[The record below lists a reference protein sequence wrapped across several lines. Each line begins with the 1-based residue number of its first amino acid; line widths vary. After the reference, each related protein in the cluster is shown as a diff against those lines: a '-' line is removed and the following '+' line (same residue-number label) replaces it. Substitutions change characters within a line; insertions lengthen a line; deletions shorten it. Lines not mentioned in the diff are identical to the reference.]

1 MLTISNLPWTRA
13 LRTAAVLLAAATL
26 AACGSEAAPLPIAR
40 PAIVVQPTAAGAL
53 QAQTYAGEVRPRY
66 EAAVGFR
73 VGGKIVERAVDVG
86 ARVGKGDL
94 LMRIDPSD
102 VALGAAA
109 ATAGRAQAEADHA
122 LAKAELER
130 HRELF
135 ERRYI
140 SKSLLDVR
148 QAAYDAT
155 AARLRQARAQASEA
169 GNQAAYATLR
179 ADTDGTV
186 TAVLAEP
193 GQVVAAGTPVLRI
206 ARDAEIEVAI
216 DVPENRVAEFVVGQP
231 AQIEV
236 WALGKAR
243 RTGTVREVSPQ
254 ADPMSRT
261 YPVRIAIADPTG
273 LKYGMTARIGV
284 ARALPAGE
292 VLVPLSAIDELD
304 GKVAVWRVD
313 PKSHKVERR
322 AVEVVRYGED
332 GALVRGLDTGAWIV
346 AAGVH
351 KLDPGQVIAPIDAK
365 NRTVDLRAAGTP
377 GTAAPIAQL

>member
-1 MLTISNLPWTRA
+1 MLTMSNLPWTRA
-13 LRTAAVLLAAATL
+13 LRTTALLLAVATL
-26 AACGSEAAPLPIAR
+26 NACGSEAAPVPVAR
-40 PAIVVQPTAAGAL
+40 PAIVVQPSAAGAL
-53 QAQTYAGEVRPRY
+53 QAQSYAGEVKPRY

-148 QAAYDAT
+148 QAAYDAA

-206 ARDAEIEVAI
+206 ARDEEFEVAI
-216 DVPENRVAEFVVGQP
+216 NVPENRVAGFVVGQP

-236 WALGKAR
+236 WALGNAR
-243 RTGTVREVSPQ
+243 RAGTVREVSPQ

-261 YPVRIAIADPTG
+261 YPVRIAVGDATG

-292 VLVPLSAIDELD
+292 VLVPLAAIDELD
-304 GKVAVWRVD
+304 GKVAIWSVD
-313 PKSHKVERR
+313 PKLHTVERR
-322 AVEVVRYGED
+322 VVEVVRYGED
-332 GALVRGLDTGAWIV
+332 GALVRGLDAGAWIV

-365 NRTVDLRAAGTP
+365 NRSVELKPRKP
-377 GTAAPIAQL
+377 AAPVAQL